1 MKKNI
6 LSLSAI
12 FVAVAIIFSS
22 CGKDDV
28 GAPTI
33 SITGANPLVLDLGDT
48 FTDPG
53 AIANDEEDGNITSKM
68 TITGTVNTDKVDE
81 YSIVYKVT
89 DKAGNEGSATR
100 KVQVKANKLEASY
113 RVTETYSDNTT
124 YEYTQVVASSS
135 QGWNKLT
142 FNGFGDYGQPSVV
155 TFTAGPTGLTGANL
169 TFTDS
174 EGTVNLTNI
183 TGTYEKSGSN
193 YNIKTARYTFSDGG
207 TPTVVNQVYVRQ

>member
-6 LSLSAI
+6 LSLSAL
-12 FVAVAIIFSS
+12 FVAAAITFSS
-22 CGKDDV
+22 CGKEDV
-28 GAPTI
+28 GAPTV
-33 SITGANPLVLDLGDT
+33 SVTGDNPFQIELGGT
-48 FTDPG
+48 WTDPG
-53 AIANDEEDGNITSKM
+53 AVANDEEDG
-68 TITGTVNTDKVDE
+68 TITEDIVVTGSVNTDKVDE
-81 YSIVYKVT
+81 YTITYKVT
-89 DKAGNEGSATR
+89 DKAGNDASATR

-124 YEYTQVVASSS
+124 SEYTQVVATSS

-155 TFTAGPTGLTGANL
+155 SFTAGPTGLTGANL

-183 TGTYEKSGSN
+183 TGTYGKSGSN
-193 YNIKTARYTFSDGG
+193 YNVLTVRYSFSVGG
-207 TPTVVNQVYVRQ
+207 TPTVINQTYVRQ